1 LKKYDLRPEI
11 EEKIIALR
19 NIELLLGNIPRDKFS
34 LSEILTQDED
44 INRQKMEDLSSKA
57 ESLFISICRKCFK
70 EGYSA
75 LKISKI
81 INSYFETD
89 GFLKYCDENEVKDA
103 GKKH

>member
-1 LKKYDLRPEI
+1 MRPEI

-34 LSEILTQDED
+34 LSEILTMDEE
-44 INRQKMEDLSSKA
+44 INQQKMEGLSSQA
-57 ESLFISICRKCFK
+57 ESLFITICRKFFK

-75 LKISKI
+75 LEISKI

-89 GFLKYCDENEVKDA
+89 GLLKYCDENEVKDA
-103 GKKH
+103 NKRH